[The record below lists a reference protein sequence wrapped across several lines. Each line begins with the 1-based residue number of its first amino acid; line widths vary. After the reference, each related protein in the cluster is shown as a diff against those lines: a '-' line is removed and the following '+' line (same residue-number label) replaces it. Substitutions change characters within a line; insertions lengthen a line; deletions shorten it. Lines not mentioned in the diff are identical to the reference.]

1 MFHEITLGETDE
13 NLIFV
18 GPKAVFNPT
27 RVRGGGEGGE
37 RGDKFE
43 RQLVKLKCYSIL
55 FLDLLSF
62 SIFSYVIW
70 LLENERFNS

>member
-18 GPKAVFNPT
+18 GPKAVLNPT
-27 RVRGGGEGGE
+27 RVWGGE
-37 RGDKFE
+37 RRDKFE